1 MLAMSTVTTREAE
14 EQLAALLERAAAGE
28 EIVIEK
34 EGKPIAR
41 LTSCDPPPRKQRRGR
56 HSGGVR
62 FGSLTISTIPLP
74 PDIQRAFEGLDP

>member
-1 MLAMSTVTTREAE
+1 MLAMSTVTTQEAE
-14 EQLAALLERAAAGE
+14 DQLAALLERAAAGE

-41 LTSCDPPPRKQRRGR
+41 LTSCDPPPRKRRE
-56 HSGGVR
+56 GGQWR
-62 FGSLTISTIPLP
+62 GQIWIADDFDDPLP